1 MKKQGFNWMIAA
13 ILTICG
19 ATMTMTSCKDDDNV
33 TPGSTATGVEQAAT
47 PTTDAL
53 NVTTDKSYLVY
64 GELNDGIAAALQRRL
79 QGNMISPV
87 DAECYVINPAI
98 IEQDIISMDEWKH
111 MVRRCMSGES
121 SFVLT
126 QCTFK
131 EFYDFGLAYVLA
143 VMNITLE
150 NYYGD
155 ADPMAVAEARAN
167 AKRQVANM
175 VRNAYIAGGQAD
187 DAMTRGTD
195 VNGWEL
201 DWEDISKWP
210 QEQQQAIMFDAYAF
224 DANKEIYVLNAEAS
238 KYLDEDVP
246 DQPSNDYEWGQKAD
260 AIAAWLNRQGKDDAE
275 NRAGLKS
282 FAQAATRAGGTDI
295 SDLMSAQ
302 TKEFV
307 FDLKYPSVFGFYVET
322 AHSALK
328 VQYAAYSAYD
338 FGGNVEYY
346 QVRQNITVMND
357 KIFKPI
363 DDPYWWGRQNDANFS
378 MAHGA
383 WMKHI
388 DTKMWLE
395 GSGTKSVVSAG
406 PLNENGSS
414 SGSSSSGGSSS
425 TTTGYSD
432 GLSVGTSVGTSGLS
446 VSAEYSHTWD
456 YSASSSTSWDTSTN
470 WSTNDLTT
478 SFTQGNDANGTVAW
492 AHKGNTPTDMESTAT
507 NKIKTLLKNTCVT
520 DEQALWKIENPSG
533 AYTLKAS
540 FNVWNEIALC
550 GNSSGRTAFIT
561 QDNPHNISFDLN
573 TPNRYKFRW
582 NNYIIDYGNVQGDPI
597 LTGAL
602 DDYLEKTYG
611 VSSGNN
617 CWAGLFISTE
627 ATANGSDNAR
637 AVFQTF
643 KNSIR
648 GLKQTLKK
656 KGYGGTLVF
665 GLKRDTEDEDNPIDK
680 LTLNL
685 DVTYEVGETYTEQ
698 VNGYDLTFKVTKKNQ
713 EVELSSVPGNFQGEL
728 IIPANIL
735 DNALTVT
742 SLGHYCAVG
751 RKGITAVTIP
761 GTLRTIGSG
770 ALAELNITKIN
781 IPEGVQTVSSWSFNA
796 DKQLTKVYLPSTVT
810 EIKDHAFYQCDAIT
824 EVHIKATTPPSVGSY
839 GLNPAYQTATLYVPT
854 GHKNKYATANY
865 WKGFKNIVEE

>member
-1 MKKQGFNWMIAA
+1 MKKQGFNWMLAA

-19 ATMTMTSCKDDDNV
+19 TTMALTSCKDDDNV
-33 TPGSTATGVEQAAT
+33 TPGSTIPSVEQAAT

-64 GELNDGIAAALQRRL
+64 GELSDGIAAALQRRL

-155 ADPMAVAEARAN
+155 ADPAAVAEARAR

-187 DAMTRGTD
+187 DAMTRGTE
-195 VNGWEL
+195 VNGLEM
-201 DWEDISKWP
+201 DWEDISQWP
-210 QEQQQAIMFDAYAF
+210 QEKQQAIMFDAYAF
-224 DANKEIYVLNAEAS
+224 SVNNDIYVLNAEAS
-238 KYLDEDVP
+238 KYLNESVP

-260 AIAAWLNRQGKDDAE
+260 AIAAWLNRQGEDDAE
-275 NRAGLKS
+275 TRAGLKD
-282 FAQAATRAGGTDI
+282 FAQAATRAGGPDI
-295 SDLMSAQ
+295 SDLMKAQ

-307 FDLKYPSVFGFYVET
+307 FDLKHPSLWGFYVE
-322 AHSALK
+322 AAYSALK

-357 KIFKPI
+357 KIFAPV
-363 DDPYWWGRQNDANFS
+363 DVGYWWCRQNDDNFNL
-378 MAHGA
+378 ARGA
-383 WMKHI
+383 WMKQI

-395 GSGTKSVVSAG
+395 GSGTKSVISAG

-414 SGSSSSGGSSS
+414 SGSSSSGGSS
-425 TTTGYSD
+425 TATTGYSD
-432 GLSVGTSVGTSGLS
+432 GLSVGTSYGGSGLS
-446 VSAEYSHTWD
+446 GSAGYSHTWS
-456 YSASSSTSWDTSTN
+456 YSNSTGTTWNTSTN
-470 WSTNDLTT
+470 WSTKDLTT

-492 AHKGNTPTDMESTAT
+492 THKGNTPTDMGSTDT
-507 NKIKTLLKNTCVT
+507 DKIKTLLKSTCVT

-540 FNVWNEIALC
+540 FNVWNEIALLH
-550 GNSSGRTAFIT
+550 NSTKNSAFIT
-561 QDNPHNISFDLN
+561 QDNPHEISFDLN
-573 TPNRYKFRW
+573 TPDRFKLRW
-582 NNYIIDYGNVQGDPI
+582 NNYIMDYGDIQGDPF

-637 AVFQTF
+637 AVFQIF

-656 KGYGGTLVF
+656 KGYGGTIVF

-685 DVTYEVGETYTEQ
+685 DMTYEVGETYTDQ
-698 VNGYDLTFKVTKKNQ
+698 VNGYDLTFMVTKKNG
-713 EVELSSVPGNFQGEL
+713 EVKLSKVPTNFQGKL
-728 IIPANIL
+728 VIPENIL
-735 DNALTVT
+735 DKALTVT
-742 SLGHYCAVG
+742 SLGDRFGWGC
-751 RKGITAVTIP
+751 KEITSLTI
-761 GTLRTIGSG
+761 
-770 ALAELNITKIN
+770 
-781 IPEGVQTVSSWSFNA
+781 
-796 DKQLTKVYLPSTVT
+796 PSTVKFLET
-810 EIKDHAFYQCDAIT
+810 WALYKMDKLS
-824 EVHIKATTPPSVGSY
+824 EVHIKATTPPELAELSSIYPICNY
-839 GLNPAYQTATLYVPT
+839 GTLYVPQGSKQT
-854 GHKNKYATANY
+854 YKNTQY
-865 WKGFKNIVEE
+865 WNWFKNIIEE